1 MKGFED
7 LVERRIRGA
16 MDDGAFDDLPGNGR
30 PLDLDDDRLVPA
42 EMRLAYRVLKNSG
55 FLPEE
60 VALRK
65 EIADVEALLDG
76 VLGADDRQ
84 RVDGRLALLRLRLA
98 ASRGE
103 RPMHLDGVYHER
115 LRRRLAGDGSA

>member
-16 MDDGAFDDLPGNGR
+16 MDEGAFDDLPGSGR
-30 PLDLDDDRLVPA
+30 PLDLEDDRLVPA

-55 FLPEE
+55 YLPEE
-60 VALRK
+60 VALRN
-65 EIADVEALLDG
+65 EIAGVEALLDCA
-76 VLGADDRQ
+76 LGADDRQ
-84 RVDGRLALLRLRLA
+84 RVNGRLALLRLRLA

-103 RPMHLDGVYHER
+103 RPMHLEAGYHDR
-115 LRRRLAGDGSA
+115 LRRRLAGDG